1 MSVSAKAR
9 DGGYH
14 EAGIE
19 KQSKV
24 EVAGRVNV
32 DDKVLTLFRTT
43 MNFYICTL
51 KHREL
56 IDKSVGN

>member
-1 MSVSAKAR
+1 M
-9 DGGYH
+9 
-14 EAGIE
+14 E

-32 DDKVLTLFRTT
+32 DDKVLTPFRTI
-43 MNFYICTL
+43 MYF
-51 KHREL
+51 KPREL